1 MKNALKLF
9 IFILILF
16 SSTFISSY
24 ILSRFFYPIE
34 NQLQD
39 AGIVFIQD
47 IELETAENIQ
57 KEKESLLQSWLDKI
71 GGNDD
76 LEVVSLSDVFPYQ
89 VYNERLAELKTNI
102 DKGLVS
108 VVKKNTT
115 KIYKESDILSDALV
129 ISNDGWVVLGM
140 DVYKQGVE
148 FLSQDGKILEV
159 EFFVD
164 DISTGMRFVKLK
176 ADNLSVLKFSNDN
189 FLMNGEFV
197 IGIDSLENTY
207 VGNIIDKYYYG
218 FDRLD
223 TDFLNKK
230 ILLDFHAEEL
240 MMTSPVFNFNGEV
253 VAVISSNIDG
263 QITATPIG
271 YLTLHLADIYNDNLL
286 GYNFNIIYKDL
297 AHSLLPVA
305 GYSKGALV
313 ESSSL
318 SNLLIGDI
326 IVKID
331 EQELNKLN
339 SLNELL
345 HQYKV
350 GATVEFV
357 IIRNGQEIIE
367 EIIL

>member
-9 IFILILF
+9 TFILILF

-24 ILSRFFYPIE
+24 VLSRFFYPIE

-47 IELETAENIQ
+47 IELEKAENMQ

-89 VYNERLAELKTNI
+89 VYNERLAELKTTI

-108 VVKKNTT
+108 VVKKNIS
-115 KIYKESDILSDALV
+115 KVYKESDILSDALV
-129 ISNDGWVVLGM
+129 ISNDGWVVLGIGI
-140 DVYKQGVE
+140 YKQGVE
-148 FLSQDGKILEV
+148 FLSQDGKVLEV
-159 EFFVD
+159 ESFVD
-164 DISTGMRFVKLK
+164 DVSTGMRFVKLK
-176 ADNLSVLKFSNDN
+176 AENLSVLKFSNDG
-189 FLMNGEFV
+189 FLMNGEFI
-197 IGIDSLENTY
+197 IGIDSLEKTY
-207 VGNIIDKYYYG
+207 VGNVIDKYYYSS
-218 FDRLD
+218 DHLD
-223 TDFLNKK
+223 TGVLSKK

-240 MMTSPVFNFNGEV
+240 MMTSPIFNFNGEV
-253 VAVISSNIDG
+253 VAVISSNVDG
-263 QITATPIG
+263 QITATPIE
-271 YLTLHLADIYNDNLL
+271 YLTLHLADIYKGDFL
-286 GYNFNIIYKDL
+286 GYNFNIVYKDL

-313 ESSSL
+313 ESTSL

-326 IVKID
+326 IIKLD
-331 EQELNKLN
+331 EQELNKSN

-345 HQYKV
+345 YQYKI

-357 IIRNGQEIIE
+357 IIRNGQELIE